1 MRIGDWSSDV
11 CSSDLHP
18 VAAVAIWIELGR
30 AVISREWSK
39 RPDDVDQIF
48 MLALGAIP
56 HVMIAMGK
64 LPRITGMDF
73 DRLRHLSLNPV
84 APAAEYGLNGAEGL
98 LLPGERFTM
107 GRVAPK
113 HAAPLGWASR

>member
-1 MRIGDWSSDV
+1 MADRGNRVADSLL
-11 CSSDLHP
+11 LHP
-18 VAAVAIWIELGR
+18 VAAVAIGIDLGR

-64 LPRITGMDF
+64 LPRLTGMDF
-73 DRLRHLSLNPV
+73 DRLRHIELNPV
-84 APAAEYGLNGAEGL
+84 ARRSE
-98 LLPGERFTM
+98 ER
-107 GRVAPK
+107 RVGK
-113 HAAPLGWASR
+113 ECVSTCRSRWSRSH